1 MHGDAERLRQ
11 IVADALPEYHVT
23 ARRDFVV
30 ISADGAQDHAW
41 IDVRTGQGQSDIA
54 HLDAA
59 IRLRG
64 AYWRHRAAVKELDL

>member
-11 IVADALPEYHVT
+11 IVAEALPDYHVT
-23 ARRDFVV
+23 ARHDLVV
-30 ISADGAQDHAW
+30 ISADDIHAHAW
-41 IDVRTGQGQSDIA
+41 IDVRTGQGKSDIA

-64 AYWRHRAAVKELDL
+64 AYWRHRAALQEDK